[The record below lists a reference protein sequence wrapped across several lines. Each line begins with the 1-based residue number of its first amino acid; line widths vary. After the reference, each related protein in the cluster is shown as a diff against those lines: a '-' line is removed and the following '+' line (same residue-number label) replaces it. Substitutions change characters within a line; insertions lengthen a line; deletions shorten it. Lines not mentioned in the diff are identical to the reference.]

1 MEMHVAHS
9 WLHTNSSR
17 EKVTVKENIQCL
29 PPQTFFDTWALWHFC
44 LISLQIYMNNPNFLH
59 IHIKSY
65 VVHNDIQIHHTIIL
79 WCLVFSNASWAWN
92 ISHLNLL
99 FKYVDISKISQVTY
113 FNYYHKMTYKH
124 ILRLAKL
131 DDVMD

>member
-1 MEMHVAHS
+1 
-9 WLHTNSSR
+9 
-17 EKVTVKENIQCL
+17 
-29 PPQTFFDTWALWHFC
+29 
-44 LISLQIYMNNPNFLH
+44 MNNPNFLH

-79 WCLVFSNASWAWN
+79 WCLVFSNALWSWN